1 MSNAITLSLTPR
13 DPLIARDGRPFVA
26 GLRMKSLDW
35 FYPAVVAGSLRTM
48 LGNLAGGFASNGNPD
63 YTKQVDE
70 LKSMQLAGPFP
81 SVEGKLYFPFP
92 HDVEV
97 CRNRLG
103 ILEAYGARPVELANA
118 FADTGCD
125 LPVGLEPV
133 LLPELNDQF
142 KPETK
147 PAFISTDIMAGWL
160 VNDSGN
166 GFPIGGA
173 EGWPDGFLQAPAK
186 DRRMH
191 VAMDYDSGA
200 GKKQDGLFQTVGLD
214 LYRLPR
220 GGRAAEKDAHGPAT
234 TLSLRLQNSGSHQ
247 TRLEQLDTLSPLGG
261 ERRLVHWQTASQNPA
276 GWACPKLVLVGL
288 AKLSSSPRK
297 FVRLILA
304 TPAIFRDGWKPAW
317 LRATTTSAGQ
327 TQFVGRIP
335 DTQVTVRLIS
345 ACVGRWQPI
354 SGWGYEHGRIGA
366 KPVRRMVPAG
376 SVYFLEV
383 VEGDVATLADRWLES
398 VSDNEQDR
406 RDGFGLALWGS
417 WSPVDPQHTF
427 LVE

>member
-166 GFPIGGA
+166 GFPIGARKAGPMA
-173 EGWPDGFLQAPAK
+173 FCKLRPKIVACMWRWITTAVPVRSRTACFKRSGLISIGCRAAGVPPK
-186 DRRMH
+186 KTRMDRR
-191 VAMDYDSGA
+191 
-200 GKKQDGLFQTVGLD
+200 
-214 LYRLPR
+214 
-220 GGRAAEKDAHGPAT
+220 
-234 TLSLRLQNSGSHQ
+234 
-247 TRLEQLDTLSPLGG
+247 
-261 ERRLVHWQTASQNPA
+261 RR
-276 GWACPKLVLVGL
+276 
-288 AKLSSSPRK
+288 
-297 FVRLILA
+297 
-304 TPAIFRDGWKPAW
+304 
-317 LRATTTSAGQ
+317 
-327 TQFVGRIP
+327 
-335 DTQVTVRLIS
+335 
-345 ACVGRWQPI
+345 
-354 SGWGYEHGRIGA
+354 
-366 KPVRRMVPAG
+366 
-376 SVYFLEV
+376 
-383 VEGDVATLADRWLES
+383 
-398 VSDNEQDR
+398 
-406 RDGFGLALWGS
+406 
-417 WSPVDPQHTF
+417 
-427 LVE
+427 